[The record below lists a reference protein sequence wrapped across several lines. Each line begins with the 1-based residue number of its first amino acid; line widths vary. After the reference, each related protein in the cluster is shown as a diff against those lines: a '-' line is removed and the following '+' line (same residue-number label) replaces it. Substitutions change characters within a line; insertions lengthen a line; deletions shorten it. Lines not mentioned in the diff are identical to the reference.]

1 MKPYLSRLRWLT
13 AFVCLFVSIPAFTQ
27 FRQARLTWIGTPL
40 NQAKT
45 VDGFYESLPAGYSGG
60 SEKYPLIIYLHG
72 DESVED
78 GYTEILANGLPK
90 RIADGGF
97 PETFK
102 VTGRSYSFIVAAPH
116 YTQKNLTPDA
126 LGEAIDALI
135 QRYRVDAG
143 RIYLTGMSRGSA
155 YTWAYAGASEANA
168 TRLAAIVPVSNALQP
183 PQQGNAD
190 IIGDADLPV
199 LATHND
205 EDYLVPA
212 SYTITY
218 VDWVNERKPQPRAEI
233 RLFESKEHEGWTRT
247 YDPDFK
253 YKGKN
258 VYEWMLQHTR
268 SAQAPLPVT
277 LTAYKAFQS
286 ESGAVT
292 ITWTT
297 ASEINNQ
304 EFILERSGNG
314 TDFEKLAAMPAAG
327 QAETYTYTD
336 NNPLPGANFYRL
348 LQVDA
353 DGSRTYFPVLSVKVD
368 RSNRPALVLYPNPV
382 TNDALLELVHNGSGP
397 VLFSVFNAGGM
408 LVQQWTVQAPNSLWR
423 QPVRFSK
430 LSPGSYVL
438 QARGGS
444 FRYTVSFIKQ

>member
-1 MKPYLSRLRWLT
+1 
-13 AFVCLFVSIPAFTQ
+13 
-27 FRQARLTWIGTPL
+27 
-40 NQAKT
+40 
-45 VDGFYESLPAGYSGG
+45 
-60 SEKYPLIIYLHG
+60 
-72 DESVED
+72 
-78 GYTEILANGLPK
+78 
-90 RIADGGF
+90 
-97 PETFK
+97 
-102 VTGRSYSFIVAAPH
+102 
-116 YTQKNLTPDA
+116 
-126 LGEAIDALI
+126 
-135 QRYRVDAG
+135 
-143 RIYLTGMSRGSA
+143 MSRGSA

-190 IIGDADLPV
+190 VIGDADLPV

-368 RSNRPALVLYPNPV
+368 RSNRSALVLYPNPV
-382 TNDALLELVHNGSGP
+382 TNDALLELAHNGSGP

-423 QPVRFSK
+423 QPARFSK

-438 QARGGS
+438 QAQGGS